1 MHFGATG
8 VRRVFFAGFA
18 AFVNNSPTRSRGP
31 ALSVDGTPVD
41 LVTGNAE
48 LREVC
53 ARWSLAPVIGVDTEF
68 FRERTYYP
76 CPALVQVADAEGI
89 VLVDPLGMD
98 DLSPLADVFTAPQVV
113 KIMHACSEDLEV
125 LELLTG
131 SEPNNVFDSQL
142 AGAFAGHGFSL
153 GYRALVETLL
163 GVTLDKDATR
173 SDWLRRPLSPAQL
186 RYATLDVAYLLPVY
200 ERLHGALA
208 SLGRLDWLNEEFSHW
223 LRARGN
229 DKRPDSAFLKVRDR
243 ERLDPEDHAVL
254 RALAEWREREAMR
267 RDIPRRYVLPD
278 AALVDIAASRP
289 ASSDALASLDSVSP
303 RAAKRYAK
311 AVVEC
316 IVAAGENP
324 PGDADR
330 PVDLQPHAGTIK
342 RLKRIVKTQATV
354 LNLPPELL
362 AHRRALEGL
371 LRGVLAGGEANLP
384 PGFLGWRSE
393 AITHVLLETIH
404 ESR

>member
-131 SEPNNVFDSQL
+131 SEPHNVFDSQL

-173 SDWLRRPLSPAQL
+173 SNWLRRPLSPAQL
-186 RYATLDVAYLLPVY
+186 RYAALDVAYLLPVY

-223 LRARGN
+223 LRMRGN

-243 ERLDPEDHAVL
+243 ERLGPEDHAVL

-267 RDIPRRYVLPD
+267 RDIPRRYV
-278 AALVDIAASRP
+278 AASRP

-311 AVVEC
+311 GVFEC
-316 IVAAGENP
+316 ISAASGSP
-324 PGDADR
+324 PGDADM

-342 RLKRIVKTQATV
+342 RLKRTVKNQAMV
-354 LNLPPELL
+354 LDLPPELL
-362 AHRRALEGL
+362 AHRRALEAL
-371 LRGVLAGGEANLP
+371 LRGVLGGGEANVP
-384 PGFLGWRSE
+384 PEFQGWRSE
-393 AITHVLLETIH
+393 AITHALLETIN